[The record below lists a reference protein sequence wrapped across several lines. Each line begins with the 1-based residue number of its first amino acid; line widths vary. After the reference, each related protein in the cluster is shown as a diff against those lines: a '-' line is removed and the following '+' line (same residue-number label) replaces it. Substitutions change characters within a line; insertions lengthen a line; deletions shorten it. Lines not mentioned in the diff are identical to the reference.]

1 MCSPRC
7 FAALALLA
15 QVPLPATTAD
25 LPAIELDSHGAI
37 SALTTGG
44 QRFAATQR
52 MGLFVRDS
60 PAGELVPVP
69 LATTA
74 EAVARLDALAV
85 RTTARLD
92 SPNGHLRLTG
102 SVEDL
107 RQDGDRGVD
116 VILRVPF
123 APAVWWSGLSE
134 KVLPGEPPRPARKR
148 AQEQLVEGAAALEPL
163 EDGGLAQ
170 NFSPVACVTGP
181 DEIAGLAL
189 ALPPDA
195 PCRFRFA
202 LLRAEGCIE
211 LQWLFGLSSSASGHL
226 KSRAPFACELF
237 TVDGRWG
244 LRDAWRRYW
253 ELHPGFFQR
262 RTKASGLWLVSAPAL
277 DAVPD
282 PANYAF
288 WQTTRPRDTGR
299 GIQLGLEVYPYTIA
313 GQRELGYLK
322 QPVAA
327 YEDVLRLLAAKPE
340 STHRSRY
347 TWEEVTALVATS
359 GLQGPDGRWLYRLR
373 TTDWAGQSVSF
384 PTNPSPFLP
393 STPEHS
399 TVAEHTLAEV
409 ARDLREHP
417 TIHGSFVD
425 SLAMWG
431 SYENYRRDH
440 FAAARCPLTHDAQG
454 RVSLPNWMPHVDYL
468 RELRKRIAPR
478 LIFGNGARPGRAF
491 CAVELDIFGVEFSP
505 RDLENRTQMDFARCL
520 AGPKPVL
527 GLFDYP
533 PAGLAREQMEHY
545 VQRATA
551 LAILPESRHLPWPK
565 YKDRD
570 ADLLAR
576 FLPICRRLDRAG
588 WQPVTRARVTPAS
601 LWLER
606 FGTQP
611 PDLYFSVFNP
621 GSDPATVS
629 LAPDAGNGGRAWR
642 ELVTN
647 QPLASPPLELS
658 IPAQSLRVIQ
668 AEP

>member
-1 MCSPRC
+1 MAPPLTC
-7 FAALALLA
+7 AALTLFALIS
-15 QVPLPATTAD
+15 LPARATD
-25 LPAIELDSHGAI
+25 LPVIELDRHGAI
-37 SALTTGG
+37 SALTTRSL
-44 QRFAATQR
+44 RFTATER
-52 MGLFVRDS
+52 MGLFVRVS
-60 PAGELVPVP
+60 PDRELIPVP
-69 LATTA
+69 LSATA
-74 EAVARLDALAV
+74 AAVATPNAIEL
-85 RTTARLD
+85 RTAARID
-92 SPNGHLRLTG
+92 SMSAHLRLSG

-107 RQDGDRGVD
+107 RQGGDRGVD
-116 VILRVPF
+116 VILRLPF
-123 APAVWWSGLSE
+123 APAVWWSGPSARVMPE
-134 KVLPGEPPRPARKR
+134 EIPRPARKR

-170 NFSPVACVTGP
+170 NFSPLACVTSP
-181 DEIAGLAL
+181 DETAGLAI

-202 LLRAEGCIE
+202 QLREKGCIE
-211 LQWLFGLSSSASGHL
+211 LQWLFGLSTAATGEL
-226 KSRAPFACELF
+226 KSRAPFACEIF

-253 ELHPGFFQR
+253 KMHPDFFQR
-262 RTKASGLWLVSAPAL
+262 RTRVSGLWLVSAPDL

-282 PANYAF
+282 PQSYGF
-288 WQTTRPRDTGR
+288 WQTTRPQDTDR
-299 GIQLGLEVYPYTIA
+299 GIQLGMEVFPYTIA

-322 QPVAA
+322 NRVAT
-327 YEDVLRLLAAKPE
+327 YEDVLRVLAAKPE

-347 TWEEVTALVATS
+347 AWEEVTALVATS
-359 GLQGPDGRWLYRLR
+359 GLQGPGGRWLYRLR

-393 STPEHS
+393 STPEHLS
-399 TVAEHTLAEV
+399 VAEHTLAEV

-417 TIHGSFVD
+417 QLHGSFVD

-440 FAAARCPLTHDAQG
+440 FPAARCPLTHDSQG

-478 LIFGNGARPGRAF
+478 LLFGNGARPGRAF

-505 RDLENRTQMDFARCL
+505 RDLDNRTQMDFARCL

-533 PAGLAREQMEHY
+533 SSGLDRERMDHF

-551 LAILPESRHLPWPK
+551 LAILPESRHIPWPK

-570 ADLLAR
+570 ADLVTR
-576 FLPICRRLDRAG
+576 FLPICRKLDLAG
-588 WQPVTRARVTPAS
+588 WQPVTLACVTPAT

-611 PDLYFSVFNP
+611 PELYLSLFNP
-621 GSDPATVS
+621 TPAPATAS
-629 LAPDAGNGGRAWR
+629 LATDPELGGCAWR
-642 ELVTN
+642 KLVTE
-647 QPLASPPLELS
+647 QSLASLAQELTIPPRCVRVFQ
-658 IPAQSLRVIQ
+658 ALR
-668 AEP
+668 